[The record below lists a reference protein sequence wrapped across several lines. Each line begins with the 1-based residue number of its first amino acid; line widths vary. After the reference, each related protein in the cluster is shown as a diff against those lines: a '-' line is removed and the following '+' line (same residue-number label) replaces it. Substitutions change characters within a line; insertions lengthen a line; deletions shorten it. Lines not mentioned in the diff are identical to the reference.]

1 MFIVKGIRN
10 FSTDKN
16 INYYNKLL
24 EKYYNKK
31 IKECN
36 LCNEKNK
43 CQIIDLYNIR
53 SQTDAYILKSIK
65 SFNCLYKEKNK

>member
-1 MFIVKGIRN
+1 MFLKIIVRN

-24 EKYYNKK
+24 EKYYRKK

-36 LCNEKNK
+36 LCNDNNK

-53 SQTDAYILKSIK
+53 SETDMYILKSVK
-65 SFNCLYKEKNK
+65 SFNCLYRKKK